1 MSALSLVVV
10 AALSCAAAGHPIVA
24 EVYYDAP
31 GDDTGHEFVELWNDS
46 DASWSLTGLRLEAGD
61 GAGPGRWTTRWTGGP
76 ADSVKAHARF
86 VIGGAAVTPRPD
98 AIVTLDLQNGPDGLR
113 LLWPDSATEV
123 VGWGALEF
131 PEYYCGAPAV
141 DVNGGQSLARIPD
154 RAATGS
160 NAGDFRA
167 AEPSPGFANQRTL
180 DAALLRHR
188 ARLEPE
194 QPQPAAAA
202 TLRLALA
209 NLGATRWGADDA
221 SVRVTSD
228 LLGLP
233 VAVNAP
239 ALASGETTEVAI
251 PLGSL
256 REGRGALAA
265 SVHLAGDE
273 ASVNDAD
280 TLLVRVGPGPLQL
293 TEIQFHPAAS
303 EGEWVEVR
311 NVSHAPLPLEAFKLG
326 DHAGAVG
333 SVEAGP
339 PLPPDSLA
347 VLAQDPIALRVAHP
361 HLDGVRIRKVAPWAA
376 LNNSDDAS
384 GFADQVVLAEA
395 DGVPV
400 ERVSYSASGIGAGIT
415 LERDGDTWRPSP
427 LAGGTPLA
435 PPRAAEPVA
444 GGFRADPRRLHPEGD
459 TVNFAWELPWASA
472 KVTLE
477 LYDMD
482 GHRTR
487 RLAGPVASGAH
498 GEQPVTFAALAPG
511 LYLAVMRA
519 ESADGSLT
527 RVTPLRVDGGRP

>member
-1 MSALSLVVV
+1 MSALSLVVL
-10 AALSCAAAGHPIVA
+10 AALSCAPAGHPMVT

-46 DASWSLTGLRLEAGD
+46 DATRSLAGARLEAGD
-61 GAGPGRWTTRWTGGP
+61 GAGPGRWTLRWTGGP
-76 ADSVKAHARF
+76 GDSVKAHARF
-86 VIGGAAVTPRPD
+86 VIGGALVVPRPD
-98 AIVTLDLQNGPDGLR
+98 AVLNLDLQNGPDGLR
-113 LLWPDSATEV
+113 LVWLDGATEV

-131 PEYYCGAPAV
+131 PEYHCGAPAV

-160 NAGDFRA
+160 NAGDFRPA
-167 AEPSPGFANQRTL
+167 DPSPGFANQRAL

-188 ARLEPE
+188 TRLEPE
-194 QPQPAAAA
+194 QPQPGATAA
-202 TLRLALA
+202 LKLSLA
-209 NLGATRWGADDA
+209 NLGATAWGADDA
-221 SVRVTSD
+221 TLRVTSD
-228 LLGLP
+228 LLNVP
-233 VAVNAP
+233 VTVNAP
-239 ALASGETTEVAI
+239 ALAAGETTEVAL

-256 REGRGALAA
+256 RAGRGALVA
-265 SVHLAGDE
+265 SVHLVGDE
-273 ASVNDAD
+273 AGVNDTD
-280 TLLVRVGPGPLQL
+280 TLLARVGKGPLQL

-311 NVSHAPLPLEAFKLG
+311 NVSHDPLALEAFKLG
-326 DHAGAVG
+326 DHAGANG
-333 SVEAGP
+333 SVESGP
-339 PLPPDSLA
+339 PLEPDSLA
-347 VLAQDPIALRVAHP
+347 VLAQDPIALRVSHP
-361 HLDGVRIRKVAPWAA
+361 LLDGTRVRKTTPWAA
-376 LNNSDDAS
+376 LNNSDDAT
-384 GFADQVVLAEA
+384 GVADQVVLAEA

-444 GGFRADPRRLHPEGD
+444 GGFRAEPRRLHPQGD
-459 TVNFAWELPWASA
+459 TVNFAWELPWSSA
-472 KVTLE
+472 RVTLE

-487 RLAGPVASGAH
+487 RLAGPVSSGTH
-498 GEQPVTFAALAPG
+498 GEQPVTFDALAPG
-511 LYLAVMRA
+511 LYLAVLRA